1 MFEFL
6 SGKLAESSPSHAV
19 IECAGVGYFV
29 QISLNTYSDIGKA
42 ESLKLLTHHAVSV
55 DVRSGESHH
64 KLFGFST
71 AKERTLFRLLITV
84 SGVSTGLARTIL
96 STLTTDQ
103 VFNAI
108 ANGDD
113 KSINAVKGIGPKTA
127 QKIVVDLRD
136 KLNISKDEKTI
147 FQDGGNNQR
156 TDALMALSSLG
167 MDRLKAEKT
176 LDSII
181 RQYGND
187 LPLEELIRLT
197 LKQL

>member
-1 MFEFL
+1 M
-6 SGKLAESSPSHAV
+6 
-19 IECAGVGYFV
+19 
-29 QISLNTYSDIGKA
+29 
-42 ESLKLLTHHAVSV
+42 
-55 DVRSGESHH
+55 
-64 KLFGFST
+64 
-71 AKERTLFRLLITV
+71 ITV

-103 VFNAI
+103 VFNGI

-136 KLNISKDEKTI
+136 KLSISKDEKTI